1 MFDFIWNIFK
11 GEDPKVVTVKNFL
24 RTIIIRNRYLRKR
37 EAIIKLQSAFRYYK
51 LKKDIKRRLRREG
64 VIIID
69 KQFLLKKR
77 WLMKLKGELFEYIS
91 YVDKRL
97 DSL

>member
-11 GEDPKVVTVKNFL
+11 REDPKVVTVKNFL
-24 RTIIIRNRYLRKR
+24 RTFIIRKRYLHKR

-64 VIIID
+64 IIIID
-69 KQFLLKKR
+69 RQFLLKKR
-77 WLMKLKGELFEYIS
+77 WLMKLKGELYEYIS

-97 DSL
+97 ESL